1 MTPKFTP
8 ERHTRDLGERHR
20 VDQITKERIRPP
32 VAIARQFEAN
42 IDVKQLSPRPGRQL
56 RVTEVGN
63 GADADDVAN
72 GRFWFVAGYSL
83 VGSLDVVPET

>member
-56 RVTEVGN
+56 RITEAGN
-63 GADADDVAN
+63 GADVGDI
-72 GRFWFVAGYSL
+72 GKFWFVAGYSA
-83 VGSLDVVPET
+83 VDGPDIVPET